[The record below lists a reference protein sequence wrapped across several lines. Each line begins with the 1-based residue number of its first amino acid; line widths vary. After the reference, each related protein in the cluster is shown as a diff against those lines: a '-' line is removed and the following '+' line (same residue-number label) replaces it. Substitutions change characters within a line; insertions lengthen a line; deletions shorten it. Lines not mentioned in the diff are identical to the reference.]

1 LNSEEGRKNFFF
13 EKKKQKT
20 LILHRALLPGQGLM
34 SRDASLRWHD
44 GIFRS
49 GS

>member
-1 LNSEEGRKNFFF
+1 LNKKDFFF

-34 SRDASLRWHD
+34 SRDASFRWHD
-44 GIFRS
+44 GIS
-49 GS
+49 LVELKNV